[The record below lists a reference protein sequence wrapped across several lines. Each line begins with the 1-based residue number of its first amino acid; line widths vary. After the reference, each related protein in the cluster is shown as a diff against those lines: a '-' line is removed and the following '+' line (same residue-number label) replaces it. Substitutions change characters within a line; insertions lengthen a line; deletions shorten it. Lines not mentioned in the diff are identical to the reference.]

1 MPHGPWAAL
10 CNEKTPMTFLAR
22 TTPYALALL
31 LCACGG
37 DETGP
42 SPPTTG
48 PVPPPAPTPPPSPT
62 PPPTPSPAPTTSA
75 VTQRIV
81 AAFNTPWAMTFLP
94 DGRLLITERG
104 GNLFLVSTA
113 GAKTAVTGVP
123 AVVAS
128 GQLGLHDIVLDPGF
142 ATNNIVWI
150 SYAEAAAGGQRL
162 AVARATLNA
171 GSTPQLQGLS
181 VIWRSGPATTG
192 GHLGARLA
200 FAPNGQFLFI
210 STGDRQQGSPA
221 QDLSATIGKIIR
233 INLDGTAAAGNPF
246 AGTQGARPE
255 IWSLGHRNPLSL
267 AFAADGRLFAGEHG
281 PSGGDEFNLIS
292 AGANYGWPLV
302 SEGSNYDGSAI
313 PRHNTN
319 TAFTAPLVAWTPAIA
334 PSDLIQY
341 RGTRFAGWTGDFIL
355 SGLVQQGL
363 VRVRVS
369 GSSAAE
375 VGRIGLG
382 ARIRALKEA
391 PDGRIWVLQDGNPG
405 NLIELTPS

>member
-1 MPHGPWAAL
+1 MR
-10 CNEKTPMTFLAR
+10 TLAR
-22 TTPYALALL
+22 SVPLALALL
-31 LCACGG
+31 LCSCGG
-37 DETGP
+37 DEASAPPGTGGPAPSPSPSPTPTP
-42 SPPTTG
+42 SPPTT
-48 PVPPPAPTPPPSPT
+48 
-62 PPPTPSPAPTTSA
+62 A

-94 DGRLLITERG
+94 DGRLLVTERG
-104 GNLFLVSTA
+104 GNLFLVTNTGSRA
-113 GAKTAVTGVP
+113 QVTGVP

-142 ATNNIVWI
+142 ATNNTVWI
-150 SYAEAAAGGQRL
+150 SYAEAAPGGQRL
-162 AVARATLNA
+162 AVARASLNS
-171 GSTPQLQGLS
+171 GTTPQLQGLT
-181 VIWRSGPATTG
+181 VVWRSSPATTG

-200 FAPNGQFLFI
+200 FAPGGQFLFV

-221 QDLSATIGKIIR
+221 QDLSNTVGKMIR

-246 AGTQGARPE
+246 AGNPAARAE

-267 AFAADGRLFAGEHG
+267 AFGADGRLFTGEHG
-281 PSGGDEFNLIS
+281 PSGGDEFNLITP
-292 AGANYGWPLV
+292 GANYGWPLV
-302 SEGSNYDGSAI
+302 SEGNNSDGTPI
-313 PRHNTN
+313 PRHSTN
-319 TAFTAPLVAWTPAIA
+319 AAFAAPLLTWTPAIA

-341 RGTRFAGWTGDFIL
+341 RGTRFNGWNGDFVL
-355 SGLVQQGL
+355 SGLAGQAL

-369 GSSAAE
+369 GSNATE

-382 ARIRALKEA
+382 TRIRAVEEA